1 MVLSLSLS
9 LRLTSVYLTTQIFD
23 KFGDQEE
30 YGHIEQDSTR
40 VHDSEKKKKIVQEH
54 FPGGRHCRRE
64 ELFSQN
70 YIPTYYRYLPYL
82 RYAHR
87 VG

>member
-1 MVLSLSLS
+1 MVLS

-40 VHDSEKKKKIVQEH
+40 VHDPEKKRKKKKIVQEH

-64 ELFSQN
+64 ELFGQN
-70 YIPTYYRYLPYL
+70 YIPTIGTYLTL
-82 RYAHR
+82 
-87 VG
+87 VTLLV